1 MAKST
6 KKPEAATSG
15 LPAMTAAM
23 MVGNPALAKAWTEVM
38 TESARF
44 VSERLQ
50 HDIETQKVI
59 LACKTPAEV
68 MQVQSEFFRKAM
80 QDYSEEAQRM
90 YHIMTGAGVDAA
102 TQSKSSTKRG
112 YDDVPV

>member
-6 KKPEAATSG
+6 KKSETATG
-15 LPAMTAAM
+15 GMPAMTAAM

-44 VSERLQ
+44 VSQRLQ
-50 HDIETQKVI
+50 QDFETQKVMMS
-59 LACKTPAEV
+59 CKTPAEV

-80 QDYSEEAQRM
+80 SDYTDEAQRM
-90 YHIMTGAGVDAA
+90 YQIMTSAGEDGSK
-102 TQSKSSTKRG
+102 QSESSTKRG

>member
-6 KKPEAATSG
+6 KKPETENADIS
-15 LPAMTAAM
+15 AMTAAM

-50 HDIETQKVI
+50 QDFETQKVMM
-59 LACKTPAEV
+59 ACKTPAEV

-80 QDYSEEAQRM
+80 QDYGEEAQRM
-90 YHIMTGAGVDAA
+90 YQIMTGAGEDAFKQVK
-102 TQSKSSTKRG
+102 TKTKRG

>member
-1 MAKST
+1 MAKSK
-6 KKPEAATSG
+6 KKPETENADISEI
-15 LPAMTAAM
+15 TAAM

-50 HDIETQKVI
+50 HDIETQKVMM
-59 LACKTPAEV
+59 ACKTPAEV
-68 MQVQSEFFRKAM
+68 MQVQSDFFRKAM

-90 YHIMTGAGVDAA
+90 YQIMTGAGEDALKR
-102 TQSKSSTKRG
+102 SKTKSKRG

>member
-1 MAKST
+1 MAKS
-6 KKPEAATSG
+6 KKTYEAATGG

-50 HDIETQKVI
+50 HDFETQKVMM
-59 LACKTPAEV
+59 ACKTPAEV

-90 YHIMTGAGVDAA
+90 YQIMTGSGEDALKQA
-102 TQSKSSTKRG
+102 KSGTKRG